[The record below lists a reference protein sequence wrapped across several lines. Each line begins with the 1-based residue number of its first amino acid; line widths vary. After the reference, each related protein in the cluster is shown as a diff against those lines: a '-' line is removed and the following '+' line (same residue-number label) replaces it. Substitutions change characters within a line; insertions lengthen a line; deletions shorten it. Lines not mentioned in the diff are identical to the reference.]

1 LVEAEPPEEHELASD
16 FEAEARSAVYSAIQ
30 MWEPH
35 RDALVAVD
43 SRIWRERAANYR
55 RIRARIDDSCRRY
68 LDLIDRVDDGPLG
81 ALSAKERG
89 EARDDYG
96 QSLSGYH
103 GAERRRLSYARNM
116 GSWFYLTT
124 QRAEAV
130 ARVATAQSE
139 AEARRMIA
147 DRDEDWPI
155 ENLPAKEE
163 DG

>member
-1 LVEAEPPEEHELASD
+1 
-16 FEAEARSAVYSAIQ
+16 